1 MQKLVDPTV
10 NVGQDV
16 GHGDTTMH
24 GLGRPI
30 GVCAHQPFQRLF
42 GEVRASEA
50 VAGRKKVEDVG
61 QRELALLNPQPYPP
75 MA

>member
-1 MQKLVDPTV
+1 MQQLVDATV
-10 NVGQDV
+10 IVGQDV
-16 GHGDTTMH
+16 RHGDPTMH
-24 GLGRPI
+24 RLCRPI

-42 GEVRASEA
+42 GEVRANES
-50 VAGRKKVEDVG
+50 VTGRKKVEDVG